1 MSIVKITIFFS
12 KGYNIFNNK
21 NNDLKTPDKI
31 KYAFYIYN
39 TNEWTINIIRWMIL
53 LLLRCTIQ
61 NQNHE
66 RLFKYFKIYSLITLL
81 ITKPLLNQHLRVSYI
96 CQTQY
101 LKFIKNKVDSPN
113 FFDCFVPTIPVK
125 KLKSNEE
132 LQRNKIYSV
141 KQRVLIK
148 IKSI

>member
-1 MSIVKITIFFS
+1 M
-12 KGYNIFNNK
+12 
-21 NNDLKTPDKI
+21 
-31 KYAFYIYN
+31 
-39 TNEWTINIIRWMIL
+39 
-53 LLLRCTIQ
+53 
-61 NQNHE
+61 
-66 RLFKYFKIYSLITLL
+66 LL